1 MAKRLSKKARLL
13 ATEVANKQ
21 ASYKQDRRKSTPQ
34 FACFET
40 AVEYL
45 TKLGYSYSESYNY
58 KQFKTVL
65 YKKKYT
71 NKQAS
76 IQSSFDYVN
85 RTSMQMGV
93 VYTVRQW

>member
-76 IQSSFDYVN
+76 IQSSFDYVK

>member
-13 ATEVANKQ
+13 ATEVADKQ
-21 ASYKQDRRKSTPQ
+21 ASYVKDKREGTQQ
-34 FACFET
+34 FACLET
-40 AVEYL
+40 AMEYL

-65 YKKKYT
+65 YKKRYT

-76 IQSSFDYVN
+76 IQSSFDYVD

-93 VYTVRQW
+93 LYTVRQW

>member
-1 MAKRLSKKARLL
+1 MAKRLSKKARVL

-21 ASYKQDRRKSTPQ
+21 ASYKQDRRKGTPQ
-34 FACFET
+34 FACLET

-65 YKKKYT
+65 YKKRYT

-76 IQSSFDYVN
+76 IQSSFDYVD

>member
-13 ATEVANKQ
+13 ATEVADKQ
-21 ASYKQDRRKSTPQ
+21 ASYLKDKRKGTKQ
-34 FACFET
+34 FACLET
-40 AVEYL
+40 AMEYL

-76 IQSSFDYVN
+76 IQSSFDYVD